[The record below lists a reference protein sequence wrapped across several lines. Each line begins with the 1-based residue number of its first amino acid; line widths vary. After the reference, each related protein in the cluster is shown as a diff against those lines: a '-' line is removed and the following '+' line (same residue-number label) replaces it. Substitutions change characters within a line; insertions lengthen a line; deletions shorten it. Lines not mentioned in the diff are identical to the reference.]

1 MLAYEKKCY
10 KKSKIRSFQEMMYLL
25 AILLP
30 PVAVL
35 FCGKPFQAIINF
47 ILTLIFWVPG
57 VIHAILVV
65 HDKKADRRVRKQ
77 IQAYDEINKRNRR

>member
-1 MLAYEKKCY
+1 MVEQLLVGNKNIGNVKVTGFIVYGERKY
-10 KKSKIRSFQEMMYLL
+10 KTRSFQEMMYLL

-35 FCGKPFQAIINF
+35 FCGKPFQAVINF
-47 ILTLIFWVPG
+47 ILSLIFWVPG

-65 HDKKADRRVRKQ
+65 HDKKQ
-77 IQAYDEINKRNRR
+77 IGV

>member
-1 MLAYEKKCY
+1 
-10 KKSKIRSFQEMMYLL
+10 MMYLL
-25 AILLP
+25 AIFLP

-35 FCGKPFQAIINF
+35 FCGKPIQAIINF

-65 HDKKADRRVRKQ
+65 HDKKADRRLK
-77 IQAYDEINKRNRR
+77 NKFKHMMKLIRGIEGNLSVKYF

>member
-1 MLAYEKKCY
+1 
-10 KKSKIRSFQEMMYLL
+10 MMYLL
-25 AILLP
+25 AIVLP

-35 FCGKPFQAIINF
+35 ICGKPFQAIINF

-65 HDKKADRRVRKQ
+65 HDKKSRSAIKK
-77 IQAYDEINKRNRR
+77 NKFKHMMK

>member
-1 MLAYEKKCY
+1 
-10 KKSKIRSFQEMMYLL
+10 MMYLL
-25 AILLP
+25 AIFLP

-57 VIHAILVV
+57 VIHAIFVV
-65 HDKKADRRVRKQ
+65 HEKSRSAFEKQ
-77 IQAYDEINKRNRR
+77 IQAYDEINRRNRR

>member
-1 MLAYEKKCY
+1 MNRGEIKNKT
-10 KKSKIRSFQEMMYLL
+10 RSFKAMMYLL
-25 AILLP
+25 AIFLP

-57 VIHAILVV
+57 VIHAIFVV
-65 HDKKADRRVRKQ
+65 HEKKLIDV
-77 IQAYDEINKRNRR
+77 

>member
-1 MLAYEKKCY
+1 
-10 KKSKIRSFQEMMYLL
+10 MMYLL

-30 PVAVL
+30 TCSRISP
-35 FCGKPFQAIINF
+35 FGKPFQAVINF

-65 HDKKADRRVRKQ
+65 HDKKADRRLKKQ
-77 IQAYDEINKRNRR
+77 IQAYDEINKKNRR

>member
-1 MLAYEKKCY
+1 
-10 KKSKIRSFQEMMYLL
+10 MMYLL
-25 AILLP
+25 AIVLP

-35 FCGKPFQAIINF
+35 ICGKPFQAIINF

-65 HDKKADRRVRKQ
+65 HDKKADRRLKKQ
-77 IQAYDEINKRNRR
+77 IQAYDEINKKNRR

>member
-1 MLAYEKKCY
+1 
-10 KKSKIRSFQEMMYLL
+10 MMYLL

-65 HDKKADRRVRKQ
+65 HDKKQIGVLKQ
-77 IQAYDEINKRNRR
+77 IQAYDEINKKNRR

>member
-1 MLAYEKKCY
+1 MVEQLLVGNKNIGNVKVTGFIVYGER
-10 KKSKIRSFQEMMYLL
+10 KIQNKEFSRDDVFVGNF
-25 AILLP
+25 LP

-35 FCGKPFQAIINF
+35 FCGKPFQAVINF

-65 HDKKADRRVRKQ
+65 HDKKQ
-77 IQAYDEINKRNRR
+77 IGV